1 MEIKEVFGKNERG
14 NALII
19 AVVFTVVFLLL
30 LSIIVSMYLYELR
43 LYNTYLNQYKSEV
56 VVRDIM
62 AVTSAEQL
70 RYYADKSS
78 HFIKAI
84 LEPLGEVKGDL
95 STWLTYYPLPS
106 DYESYFPSGVFY
118 WGVEDLTE
126 DEEPNVLALSV
137 VSGRGVSQ
145 TELLNVIQNETWP
158 LPDEYRDR
166 KTFAKFP
173 RVQKDLGKLGNTAN
187 YTLDYGPYA
196 RLDGDVIFR
205 GSVSSAFNFWGVISN
220 IDGNWSSHEDDWRV
234 YDPQGNR
241 VSSSNYRRMMDTA
254 LLGKL
259 YFGGGDFYVG
269 DKNYNGTYYAYTNR
283 FSQTVDTRYNFA
295 GISILEV
302 KDEDY
307 IKNKGYFYY
316 YDPAKDTYKAI
327 VRHTAPSPQNQYTND
342 VFFKNILLKGAEVD
356 SQFARDITDHIFGSG
371 AWSRLEGSAVSRA
384 QNDGNYFKVNSTNV
398 AAHGTALR
406 GGHNLYNS
414 GNLLVTFYVDNNSHT
429 HMIVSNGD
437 YDYYDGFSVYGSRK
451 IYDVDLTDVSGDG
464 KKIFIDFTNYDTV
477 YLIPPCALDGD
488 EDPVWYGARI
498 NGDPVCE
505 IENHVNGSSHWA
517 YKVNNDIN
525 PQAKDTSLNP
535 NWQYE
540 WTHYVY
546 PWTPATFHSVWN
558 SSVNGVDPMP
568 YHANWQN
575 INVYAMKITIA
586 ANSVYLASDLVP
598 LPKDGILFEQD
609 LSISGRDILPYY
621 DLPNLDKYPDGEIMA
636 MYVKDDFRI
645 MGYTCGDGNYYSMR
659 DYLFCRGAAMY
670 GFRFAADSKRY
681 LSPSVFNYGGSGA
694 SYYYLHAWD
703 TLFYSHML
711 SIEGTW
717 GLDTVDGSFPYT
729 MENFRK
735 MGTLGQGDTGGPGMI
750 SSGSSV
756 GHQGYF
762 GNRYYLIASNPY
774 SNPPA
779 YWIIP
784 PAEWRSVTVV
794 NYRMGR

>member
-1 MEIKEVFGKNERG
+1 MVLKGFDEKSDRG
-14 NALII
+14 SALVI

-30 LSIIVSMYLYELR
+30 LSVIISMYLYQLK
-43 LYNTYLNQYKSEV
+43 LYTRYLDQYESEV

-78 HFIKAI
+78 HFVKAI
-84 LEPLGEVKGDL
+84 LQPLGEVKGEINKWL
-95 STWLTYYPLPS
+95 SYYPLPTEYA
-106 DYESYFPSGVFY
+106 DDFPKGAFY
-118 WGVEDLTE
+118 WGVEDAE
-126 DEEPNVLALSV
+126 EGEEPNVLALSI

-145 TELLNVIQNETWP
+145 SELADAIENGVWP

-166 KTFAKFP
+166 KTFAQFQV
-173 RVQKDLGKLGNTAN
+173 VQKDLGKLGNTAN

-205 GSVSSAFNFWGVISN
+205 GSVRSYFTFWGVLSN
-220 IDGNWSSHEDDWRV
+220 VDNNWGSHSDDWRV
-234 YDPQGNR
+234 YNPQGEV
-241 VSSSNYRRMMDTA
+241 VSSSNYRRMVDTA

-259 YFGGGDFYVG
+259 YFGGDDFYVG
-269 DKNYNGTYYAYTNR
+269 DKNYSDTYYGYTDR
-283 FSQTVDTRYNFA
+283 FSETVDTRYNFS

-302 KDEDY
+302 REENQVKD
-307 IKNKGYFYY
+307 KGYFYY
-316 YDPAKDTYKAI
+316 YDPAKDLYKAI
-327 VRHTAPSPQNQYTND
+327 VRHTSPSPHTQYTND

-356 SQFARDITDHIFGSG
+356 SQFARDITEHIFGSG
-371 AWSRLEGSAVSRA
+371 AWNRLEGNAINRA
-384 QNDGNYFKVNSTNV
+384 KNDNNYFRVNSTNI
-398 AAHGTALR
+398 AANGSVIK
-406 GGHNLYNS
+406 GGRNLYNS
-414 GNLLVTFYVDNNSHT
+414 GDVLVTFYTDSNKHT
-429 HMIVSNGD
+429 HMIISNGG
-437 YDYYDGFSVYGSRK
+437 YDYYNGFYIYDSRK

-464 KKIFIDFTNYDTV
+464 KKILLDLTNYDTV
-477 YLIPPCALDGD
+477 YIIPPCALDEDG
-488 EDPVWYGARI
+488 DPVWDGANI
-498 NGDPVCE
+498 NGNPVCE
-505 IENHVNGSSHWA
+505 EEENVNGSGYSA
-517 YKVNNDIN
+517 YEVNGAIN
-525 PQAKDTSLNP
+525 PQARDTSLNP

-546 PWTPATFHSVWN
+546 PWKPSTFHSVW
-558 SSVNGVDPMP
+558 STPVNGVDPMP

-575 INVYAMKITIA
+575 MNMYAMKITIA
-586 ANSVYLASDLVP
+586 ANNVYLASNLVP
-598 LPKDGILFEQD
+598 LPEDGILFEQD
-609 LSISGRDILPYY
+609 LSIPGKDILPYY
-621 DLPNLDKYPDGEIMA
+621 DLPNLDKYPGGEIMA
-636 MYVKDDFRI
+636 MYVRDDFRI
-645 MGYTCGDGNYYSMR
+645 MGYTCGENNYYSMR
-659 DYLFCRGAAMY
+659 DYLFCRGSAMY
-670 GFRFAADSKRY
+670 GFRFAADTKRY
-681 LSPSVFNYGGSGA
+681 LSPSMFNYGGA
-694 SYYYLHAWD
+694 SASRYYHHAWD

-750 SSGSSV
+750 STRSGE